1 MNSLPTLKQII
12 SGAYEDAKKKKKKK
26 EDYEDDD
33 FVTDARHMKGKKK
46 TKKVKGDES
55 KGY

>member
-1 MNSLPTLKQII
+1 MNTFPILSEVLTGQ
-12 SGAYEDAKKKKKKK
+12 DACKKKKKKK
-26 EDYEDDD
+26 NYMNDSSN
-33 FVTDARHMKGKKK
+33 KGKKK